1 MINESEMFN
10 IHLEM
15 GYKFQSYVQTLFPEP
30 IYSIVHRTSHFQDS
44 KTLMDNL
51 PDFII
56 RANYNNTNFAVECKF
71 RSEIKEKNFLIK
83 KDQLDFFKDYR
94 DKNNIDVFVVVG
106 SGIPET
112 PESIFILPLIDNL
125 FKLPFSTK
133 EFLYNFERKHNG
145 YFIYDKGYLK

>member
-30 IYSIVHRTSHFQDS
+30 IYSIVHRTSHYKDS
-44 KTLMDNL
+44 RTLMDKL

-71 RSEIKEKNFLIK
+71 RSEIKEKNFLMK
-83 KDQLDFFKDYR
+83 QDQLKIFQEYR

-106 SGIPET
+106 SGT
-112 PESIFILPLIDNL
+112 PEKPESLFILPLLDNL